1 MEILVDKS
9 FFKDLEHINNKA
21 LSAKIDKAI
30 EDIQKATALNEI
42 KNLKKISAGKTN
54 DFFRLRVGDYRIGIR
69 FIDSK
74 IVFVRILHRK
84 EIYRFFP

>member
-30 EDIQKATALNEI
+30 EDIQKATTLNEI
-42 KNLKKISAGKTN
+42 KNLKKLSAGKTN
-54 DFFRLRVGDYRIGIR
+54 DYFRLRVGDYRIGIR

-74 IVFVRILHRK
+74 IIFVRILHRK